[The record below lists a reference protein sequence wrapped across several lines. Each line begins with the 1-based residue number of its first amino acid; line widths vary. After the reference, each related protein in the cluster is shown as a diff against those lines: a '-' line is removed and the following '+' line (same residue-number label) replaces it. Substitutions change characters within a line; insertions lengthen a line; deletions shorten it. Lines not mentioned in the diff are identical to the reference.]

1 MCSLAAATRR
11 RLRIF
16 QRSVR
21 TAALA
26 PAGTGMLT
34 YMGTSTKSRWFV
46 GVSQPPAKGC
56 VLYAFPH
63 AGGGATT
70 VRPLCVE
77 LTDTYD
83 PFAVRLPGRESR
95 LDDPLET
102 AMPALADKLVGEL
115 LRHARGRP
123 VVLYGHCSG
132 SVIAYEVARRM
143 DPAQVRGL
151 AVSSHPAPGSFRRE
165 PTWHLPR
172 REFLKQ
178 VVSDGYLPPEI
189 LGNDELLDIYEPA
202 IRADYELIETH
213 ELELY
218 ESGTVARIAAPTVAV
233 FGRDDPSID
242 PVHIDAWAG
251 LTTGPFR
258 AVSLA
263 GGHNL
268 LLHNVVELASAI
280 RQGLLAAS

>member
-1 MCSLAAATRR
+1 
-11 RLRIF
+11 
-16 QRSVR
+16 
-21 TAALA
+21 
-26 PAGTGMLT
+26 MLT
-34 YMGTSTKSRWFV
+34 CMATGTKSRWFV
-46 GVSQPPAKGC
+46 GVPHRTTDEC
-56 VLYAFPH
+56 LLYAIPH
-63 AGGGATT
+63 AGGGAST

-77 LTDTYD
+77 LADTFV

-102 AMPALADKLVGEL
+102 VMPAFADKLTSEL
-115 LRHARGRP
+115 LRHAQGRP

-132 SVIAYEVARRM
+132 SVIAYEVARRI

-178 VVSDGYLPPEI
+178 VISDGYLPPEI
-189 LGNDELLDIYEPA
+189 LDNEELLDIYEPA

-218 ESGTVARIAAPTVAV
+218 DSGTVTRIAAPTVAI
-233 FGRDDPSID
+233 FGRDDHSIE
-242 PVHIDAWAG
+242 PARIDAWSG
-251 LTTGPFR
+251 LTTGPFQSI
-258 AVSLA
+258 SLP

-268 LLHNVVELASAI
+268 LLHNVVELAAAI
-280 RQGLLAAS
+280 RRGLLTTP